1 MGSKLSE
8 GELIGLVAG
17 AFGVDL
23 VLIVA
28 MVCFHTLLMFS
39 FPLIVDRNLGA
50 FAAMSLS
57 ARAVWNNL
65 GGVAGLYGVGFVLG
79 FAGMLAFCVG
89 IYFVIPII
97 IAGNVLAYR
106 KVFPAPGSTNVP
118 PAPNVF
124 QDAGTFR

>member
-1 MGSKLSE
+1 MDSHLY
-8 GELIGLVAG
+8 LFL
-17 AFGVDL
+17 F
-23 VLIVA
+23 VA
-28 MVCFHTLLMFS
+28 MVCFHKLLMFS

-65 GGVAGLYGVGFVLG
+65 GGVAGLYGVGFVLSL
-79 FAGMLAFCVG
+79 AGMLAFCVG

-118 PAPNVF
+118 PAPNAF

>member
-1 MGSKLSE
+1 M
-8 GELIGLVAG
+8 IGLLAG

-23 VLIVA
+23 VLIV
-28 MVCFHTLLMFS
+28 VL
-39 FPLIVDRNLGA
+39 
-50 FAAMSLS
+50 SL
-57 ARAVWNNL
+57 
-65 GGVAGLYGVGFVLG
+65 
-79 FAGMLAFCVG
+79 AGMLAFCVG

-118 PAPNVF
+118 PAPNAF